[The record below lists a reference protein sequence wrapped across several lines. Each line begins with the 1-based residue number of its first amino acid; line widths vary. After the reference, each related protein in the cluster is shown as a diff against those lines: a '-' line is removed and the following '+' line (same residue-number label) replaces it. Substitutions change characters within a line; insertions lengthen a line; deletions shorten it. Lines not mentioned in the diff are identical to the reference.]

1 MLTQSIVQST
11 IQPVVRSVADRLRI
25 SGSAPALPAPTT
37 VNFTSAQVS
46 PGFTGSISTTK
57 NAARIYARGALTLWC
72 GYITGTEAK
81 LTNPTDF
88 GDNAGSMEVAING
101 GAFSAAPNTASVYT
115 LFTGL
120 PHATRFVEVRW
131 VAAMASAP
139 YIASSGNVLAVTG
152 QPPALQTFS
161 GKIESGADSALGLY
175 SGAIV
180 ANAANYTPSLTT
192 PKGTTYGSCINSV
205 KIKGAFTK
213 LAVTLNGTR
222 KVGVSKNGG
231 AATYYSVA
239 DETDFPPRALIIPC
253 DGSVSTYNVWD
264 DGNQVPTGGTFC
276 VSADSAFLDIG
287 TRRRLDQ
294 YGDSITFGSGPGAT
308 SADTETMR
316 VAAAL
321 GFVGSTNG
329 ISGQTVGGGKTMLDN
344 VLPLRTVTTND
355 VAILALG
362 GNNAADGIDSTEQAD
377 YGLCIDK
384 LLAKGYG
391 KVLCRGILPNAGAQA
406 AVDAAN
412 VILKGV
418 MDAKANPKLIWIDT
432 STWNTFTTIDG
443 THPDAAGYVSIAGY
457 AIPAYTTALG
467 L

>member
-1 MLTQSIVQST
+1 MIGLGASIWRGVKG
-11 IQPVVRSVADRLRI
+11 VGANGSV
-25 SGSAPALPAPTT
+25 SLPAPTT

-46 PGFTGSISTTK
+46 PGLTGSVSTTK
-57 NAARIYARGALTLWC
+57 NAARVYARGALTLWC
-72 GYITGTEAK
+72 GFITGTEAK

-88 GDNAGSMEVAING
+88 GDNAGSMEVAIDG
-101 GAFSAAPNTASVYT
+101 GAFAAAPNAASVYT

-131 VAAMASAP
+131 VAAMADAP
-139 YIASSGNVLAVTG
+139 YIASSGNVLSVTG
-152 QPPALQTFS
+152 QPPALQTFV

-175 SGAIV
+175 NGAIV
-180 ANAANYTPSLTT
+180 ANSANYTPSLTT

-239 DETDFPPRALIIPC
+239 DEANFPPRALIIPC
-253 DGSVSTYNVWD
+253 DGSVSTYNIWD

-294 YGDSITFGSGPGAT
+294 YGDSITYGSGPGAT

-362 GNNAADGIDSTEQAD
+362 GNNASDGIDSTEQAD

-391 KVLCRGILPNAGAQA
+391 KVLCRGILPNALAQSL
-406 AVDAAN
+406 VDAAN

-418 MDAKANPKLIWIDT
+418 MDAKANPKLVWIDPT
-432 STWNTFTTIDG
+432 TWTGFETLDN
-443 THPDAAGYVSIAGY
+443 THPTANGYVTIAGF

>member
-1 MLTQSIVQST
+1 MIGLGASIWRGVKG
-11 IQPVVRSVADRLRI
+11 VGANGSV
-25 SGSAPALPAPTT
+25 SLPAPTT

-46 PGFTGSISTTK
+46 PGFTGSVSTTK
-57 NAARIYARGALTLWC
+57 NAARVYARGARTLWC

-88 GDNAGSMEVAING
+88 GDNAGSMEVAIDG
-101 GAFSAAPNTASVYT
+101 GAFSAAQNAASVYT

-131 VAAMASAP
+131 VAAMADAP

-152 QPPALQTFS
+152 QPPALQTFV
-161 GKIESGADSALGLY
+161 GKIEPGANSSLGLY
-175 SGAIV
+175 SGAVI

-287 TRRRLDQ
+287 PLKRIYQ
-294 YGDSITFGSGPGAT
+294 IPGDSITYGSGPGAT
-308 SADTETMR
+308 SVNVETAS

-321 GFVGSTNG
+321 GFVGSNIG
-329 ISGQTVGGGKTMLDN
+329 ISGLTIQGGNTLLDN
-344 VLPLRTVTTND
+344 VLPLLAVSSND
-355 VAILALG
+355 VAIYALG
-362 GNNAADGIDSTEQAD
+362 GNNATDGIDDPEKAAYSL
-377 YGLCIDK
+377 GLDK
-384 LLAKGYG
+384 LLSKPFS

-412 VILKGV
+412 IILKGV
-418 MDAKANPKLIWIDT
+418 MDAKADPRLVWIDP
-432 STWNTFTTIDG
+432 STWTFSTQDG
-443 THPDAAGYVSIAGY
+443 THPDAAGYVTIAGF